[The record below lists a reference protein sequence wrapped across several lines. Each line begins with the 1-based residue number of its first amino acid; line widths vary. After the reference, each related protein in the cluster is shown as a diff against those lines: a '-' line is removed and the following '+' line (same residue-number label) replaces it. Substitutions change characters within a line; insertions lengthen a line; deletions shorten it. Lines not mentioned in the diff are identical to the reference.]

1 MHSYLTQM
9 KIQNFVFNL
18 NCINF
23 IDIQEHWEN
32 IKMKFVN
39 LRLEVFSQ
47 KKQNTMNFYQRICQ
61 KKLWGWFCVEET
73 DYFSESKTV

>member
-1 MHSYLTQM
+1 
-9 KIQNFVFNL
+9 
-18 NCINF
+18 
-23 IDIQEHWEN
+23 
-32 IKMKFVN
+32 MKFVN

>member
-1 MHSYLTQM
+1 
-9 KIQNFVFNL
+9 
-18 NCINF
+18 
-23 IDIQEHWEN
+23 
-32 IKMKFVN
+32 MKFVN

-73 DYFSESKTV
+73 DYFSESKTVQTITIIYPKVKSISEILKMR